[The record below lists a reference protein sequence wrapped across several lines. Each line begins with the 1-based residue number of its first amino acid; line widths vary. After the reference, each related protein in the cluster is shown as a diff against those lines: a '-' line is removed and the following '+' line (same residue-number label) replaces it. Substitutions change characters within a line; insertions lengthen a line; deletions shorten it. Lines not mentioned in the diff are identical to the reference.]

1 MKTVIFR
8 KPPSV
13 QELRKKSGEDDMSG
27 TAAKPFTVMQV
38 TSLVGRFPA
47 EALRMPRTQLS
58 QKPRLL
64 RCPYGGR
71 NSSRWTGMVHHRK
84 PAESAYAVLPPRSL
98 QCGRRLVA
106 PTTRICCC

>member
-38 TSLVGRFPA
+38 IDPVGGILCRGHWIA
-47 EALRMPRTQLS
+47 QEAAAANRGCNRT
-58 QKPRLL
+58 R
-64 RCPYGGR
+64 
-71 NSSRWTGMVHHRK
+71 
-84 PAESAYAVLPPRSL
+84 
-98 QCGRRLVA
+98 
-106 PTTRICCC
+106 TTAMSIWCL

>member
-38 TSLVGRFPA
+38 TGPVGRVFAMAVELHRQQQQQTGGATGP
-47 EALRMPRTQLS
+47 EPLQ
-58 QKPRLL
+58 
-64 RCPYGGR
+64 CPYGLC
-71 NSSRWTGMVHHRK
+71 NSSSKTGMML
-84 PAESAYAVLPPRSL
+84 AERAFAAVLPGSL
-98 QCGRRLVA
+98 QCSG
-106 PTTRICCC
+106 

>member
-38 TSLVGRFPA
+38 TDPVGSSLCR
-47 EALRMPRTQLS
+47 
-58 QKPRLL
+58 
-64 RCPYGGR
+64 GGR
-71 NSSRWTGMVHHRK
+71 IAQAAAAASRGCNRTR
-84 PAESAYAVLPPRSL
+84 
-98 QCGRRLVA
+98 
-106 PTTRICCC
+106 TTAMSIYCL